1 LLKKRVYRNMNNK
14 NIISGIDI
22 GTTKI
27 VVIIAEKKDGAINI
41 IGFGKSNSD
50 GLERGIVVDI
60 SKTIKSITKAVKQA
74 EEQANIEIEST
85 FVGLTGDHITGI
97 NCTGNISISTGDY
110 RNPAGERITQKN
122 IDKVLEHSRAINLS
136 PERKILH
143 TLSKEFKV
151 DERSGIKNP
160 LGLSGNRLE
169 ANVHLVTIARNIE
182 NDLRTCIE
190 ECGIDIDG
198 FILEPLASSA
208 SVLDINEKKLGS
220 ILIDIGGGT
229 SDIIIFNNN
238 SIIHTGA
245 IPLGGEN
252 LTKDIAYGL
261 NTSLENAEFIK
272 CKNGVAKESL
282 ADEQKI
288 IKIIGTNGRE
298 DKEISEKYLASII
311 QPRVN
316 EIFNLAKNEVERS
329 DYNGDF
335 TFGII
340 LTGGGASL
348 NGIIDIAQ
356 EIFNMPVKIGIPD
369 TINGKAEIINNPR
382 YATGIGIIKYVIE
395 NKKVLKEQFEINNN
409 NSSINTFISK
419 IKNVFNKIN

>member
-1 LLKKRVYRNMNNK
+1 MNNK

-74 EEQANIEIEST
+74 EEQASIEIEST

-190 ECGIDIDG
+190 ECGLDIDG

-356 EIFNMPVKIGIPD
+356 EIFNMPAKIGIPD

-395 NKKVLKEQFEINNN
+395 NKKVLKEQFEVNN

>member
-1 LLKKRVYRNMNNK
+1 MNENK
-14 NIISGIDI
+14 IISGIDI

-27 VVIIAEKKDGAINI
+27 AIIIAEKKDGAINI

-60 SKTIKSITKAVKQA
+60 NKTIKSIESAVKQA
-74 EEQANIEIEST
+74 EKQANIEIESAY
-85 FVGLTGDHITGI
+85 VGLTGDHITGI
-97 NCTGNISISTGDY
+97 NCTGNISISSGDY
-110 RNPAGERITQKN
+110 RNPGGERITQKH

-151 DERSGIKNP
+151 NERSGIKNP
-160 LGLSGNRLE
+160 IGLSGNRLE

-182 NDLRTCIE
+182 NDLKTCIE
-190 ECGIDIDG
+190 ECGLDIDG

-238 SIIHTGA
+238 SIIYTGA
-245 IPLGGEN
+245 IPFGGEN

-272 CKNGVAKESL
+272 CKNGIAKESL
-282 ADEQKI
+282 ADDKKI

-298 DKEISEKYLASII
+298 DKEISEKNLASII
-311 QPRVN
+311 QPRVT
-316 EIFNLAKNEVERS
+316 EIFNLVKSEVEKS

-369 TINGKAEIINNPR
+369 TINGKADIINNPR
-382 YATGIGIIKYVIE
+382 YATGIGIIKYVID
-395 NKKVLKEQFEINNN
+395 NKKILNEQFEINNN
-409 NSSINTFISK
+409 KSSINTFVNK
-419 IKNVFNKIN
+419 IKNVFKKIN

>member
-1 LLKKRVYRNMNNK
+1 MNEN

-27 VVIIAEKKDGAINI
+27 VVIIAEKKEGAINI
-41 IGFGKSNSD
+41 IGFGESKSV

-60 SKTIKSITKAVKQA
+60 NKTIKSIESAVKQA
-74 EEQANIEIEST
+74 EKQAKIEIDSAY
-85 FVGLTGDHITGI
+85 VGLTGDHITGI
-97 NCTGNISISTGDY
+97 NCTGNVSISSGDY
-110 RNPAGERITQKN
+110 RNPGGERITQKHIN
-122 IDKVLEHSRAINLS
+122 KVLEHSRAINLS
-136 PERKILH
+136 PDRKILH

-160 LGLSGNRLE
+160 IGLSGNRLE

-182 NDLRTCIE
+182 NDLKTCIE
-190 ECGIDIDG
+190 ECGLDIDG

-229 SDIIIFNNN
+229 SDIIIFNND
-238 SIIHTGA
+238 SIMHTGA

-261 NTSLENAEFIK
+261 NTSLENAEILK
-272 CKNGVAKESL
+272 CKRGIAKESL
-282 ADEQKI
+282 ADDQKI
-288 IKIIGTNGRE
+288 IEIIGTNGRE

-311 QPRVN
+311 QPRVI
-316 EIFNLAKNEVERS
+316 EIFNLSKSEVERS

-348 NGIIDIAQ
+348 NGITDIAR

-369 TINGKAEIINNPR
+369 TINGKADIINNPR

-395 NKKVLKEQFEINNN
+395 NKEMLNEQLEINNNN
-409 NSSINTFISK
+409 NSSINTFINK
-419 IKNVFNKIN
+419 IKNVFKKIN

>member
-1 LLKKRVYRNMNNK
+1 MNNK

-74 EEQANIEIEST
+74 EEQASIEIEST

-97 NCTGNISISTGDY
+97 YCTGNISISTGDY

-190 ECGIDIDG
+190 ECGLDIDG

-395 NKKVLKEQFEINNN
+395 NKKVLKEQFEVNN

>member
-1 LLKKRVYRNMNNK
+1 MNNK

-136 PERKILH
+136 PERKLIH

-151 DERSGIKNP
+151 DERAGIKNP

-190 ECGIDIDG
+190 ECGLDIDG

-395 NKKVLKEQFEINNN
+395 NKKVLKEQFEVNN

>member
-1 LLKKRVYRNMNNK
+1 MNENT
-14 NIISGIDI
+14 IISGIDI

-41 IGFGKSNSD
+41 IGFGQSSSF

-60 SKTIKSITKAVKQA
+60 SETIISIGKAVKQA
-74 EEQANIEIEST
+74 EKQAKIEIESA
-85 FVGLTGDHITGI
+85 FIGLTGDHIKGI
-97 NCTGNISISTGDY
+97 NCTGNISIINGDY
-110 RNPAGERITQKN
+110 RNPAGERITQKH

-143 TLSKEFKV
+143 TLSREFKV
-151 DERSGIKNP
+151 DERQGIKNP

-182 NDLRTCIE
+182 NDLKTCIE
-190 ECGIDIDG
+190 ECGLDIDG
-198 FILEPLASSA
+198 FIIEPLASSA

-261 NTSLENAEFIK
+261 NTSLENAEIIK
-272 CKNGVAKESL
+272 CKNGIAKESL
-282 ADEQKI
+282 ADDQKI
-288 IKIIGTNGRE
+288 IKILGTNGRE

-316 EIFNLAKNEVERS
+316 EIFNLAKNEVKRS
-329 DYNGDF
+329 DYDGDF

-348 NGIIDIAQ
+348 SGITDIAQ

-369 TINGKAEIINNPR
+369 TINGKADIINNPR

-395 NKKVLKEQFEINNN
+395 NKNNLNEQFEISIK
-409 NSSINTFISK
+409 NSSINTFINK
-419 IKNVFNKIN
+419 IKNVFKKIN

>member
-1 LLKKRVYRNMNNK
+1 MNNK

-74 EEQANIEIEST
+74 EEQASIEIESA

-190 ECGIDIDG
+190 ECGLDIDG

-395 NKKVLKEQFEINNN
+395 NKKVLKEQFEVNN

>member
-1 LLKKRVYRNMNNK
+1 MNENT
-14 NIISGIDI
+14 IISGIDI

-41 IGFGKSNSD
+41 IGFGQSNSV

-60 SKTIKSITKAVKQA
+60 SETIISIGKAVKQA
-74 EEQANIEIEST
+74 EKQAKIEIESA
-85 FVGLTGDHITGI
+85 FVGLTGDHIKGI
-97 NCTGNISISTGDY
+97 NCTGNISIVNGDY
-110 RNPAGERITQKN
+110 RNPAGERITKKH

-143 TLSKEFKV
+143 TLSREFKV
-151 DERSGIKNP
+151 DERQGIKNP

-182 NDLRTCIE
+182 NDLKTCIE
-190 ECGIDIDG
+190 ECGLDIDG
-198 FILEPLASSA
+198 FIIEPLASSA

-261 NTSLENAEFIK
+261 NTSLENAEIIK
-272 CKNGVAKESL
+272 CKNGIAKESL
-282 ADEQKI
+282 ADDQKI
-288 IKIIGTNGRE
+288 IKILGTNGRE

-316 EIFNLAKNEVERS
+316 EIFNLAKNEVKRS
-329 DYNGDF
+329 DYDGDF

-348 NGIIDIAQ
+348 NGITDIAQ

-369 TINGKAEIINNPR
+369 TINGKADIINNPR
-382 YATGIGIIKYVIE
+382 YATGIGIIKYVLE
-395 NKKVLKEQFEINNN
+395 NKNNLNEQFEISIK
-409 NSSINTFISK
+409 NSSINTFINK
-419 IKNVFNKIN
+419 IKNVFKKIN

>member
-1 LLKKRVYRNMNNK
+1 MNEN

-27 VVIIAEKKDGAINI
+27 VVIIAEKKEGAINI
-41 IGFGKSNSD
+41 IGFGESKSV

-60 SKTIKSITKAVKQA
+60 NKTIKSIESAVKQA
-74 EEQANIEIEST
+74 EKQAKIEIDSAY
-85 FVGLTGDHITGI
+85 VGLTGDHITGI
-97 NCTGNISISTGDY
+97 NCTGNVSISSGDY
-110 RNPAGERITQKN
+110 RNPGGERITQKHIN
-122 IDKVLEHSRAINLS
+122 KVLEHSRAINLS
-136 PERKILH
+136 PDRKILH

-160 LGLSGNRLE
+160 IGLSGNRLE

-182 NDLRTCIE
+182 NDLKTCIE
-190 ECGIDIDG
+190 ECGLDIDG

-229 SDIIIFNNN
+229 SDIIIFNND
-238 SIIHTGA
+238 SIMHTGA

-261 NTSLENAEFIK
+261 NTSLENAEILK
-272 CKNGVAKESL
+272 CKRGIAKESL
-282 ADEQKI
+282 ADDQKI
-288 IKIIGTNGRE
+288 IEIIGTNGRE

-311 QPRVN
+311 QPRVI
-316 EIFNLAKNEVERS
+316 EIFNLSKSEVERS

-348 NGIIDIAQ
+348 NGITDIAR

-369 TINGKAEIINNPR
+369 TINGKADIINNPR

-395 NKKVLKEQFEINNN
+395 NKEILNEQLEINNN
-409 NSSINTFISK
+409 NSSINTFINK
-419 IKNVFNKIN
+419 IKNVFKKIN

>member
-1 LLKKRVYRNMNNK
+1 MDEN

-27 VVIIAEKKDGAINI
+27 VVIIAEKKEGAINI
-41 IGFGKSNSD
+41 IGFGESKSV

-60 SKTIKSITKAVKQA
+60 NKTIKSIESAVKQA
-74 EEQANIEIEST
+74 EKQANIEIDSAY
-85 FVGLTGDHITGI
+85 VGLTGDHITGI
-97 NCTGNISISTGDY
+97 NCTGNVSISSGDY
-110 RNPAGERITQKN
+110 RNPGGERITQKH

-136 PERKILH
+136 PDRKILH

-160 LGLSGNRLE
+160 IGLSGNRLE

-182 NDLRTCIE
+182 NDLKTCIE
-190 ECGIDIDG
+190 ECGLDIDG

-229 SDIIIFNNN
+229 SDIIIFNND
-238 SIIHTGA
+238 SIMHTGA

-261 NTSLENAEFIK
+261 NTSLENAEILK
-272 CKNGVAKESL
+272 CKRGIAKESL
-282 ADEQKI
+282 ADDQKI
-288 IKIIGTNGRE
+288 IEIIGTNGRE

-311 QPRVN
+311 QPRVI
-316 EIFNLAKNEVERS
+316 EIFNLSKSEVERS

-348 NGIIDIAQ
+348 NGITDIAR

-369 TINGKAEIINNPR
+369 TINGKADIINNPR

-395 NKKVLKEQFEINNN
+395 NKEMLNEQLEINNNN
-409 NSSINTFISK
+409 NSSINTFINK
-419 IKNVFNKIN
+419 IKNVFKKIN

>member
-1 LLKKRVYRNMNNK
+1 MNENK
-14 NIISGIDI
+14 IISGIDI

-27 VVIIAEKKDGAINI
+27 AIIIAEKKDGAINI

-60 SKTIKSITKAVKQA
+60 NKTIKSIESAVKQA
-74 EEQANIEIEST
+74 EKQANIEIESAY
-85 FVGLTGDHITGI
+85 VGLTGDHITGI
-97 NCTGNISISTGDY
+97 NCTGNISISSGDY
-110 RNPAGERITQKN
+110 RNPGGERITQKH

-151 DERSGIKNP
+151 NERSGIKNP
-160 LGLSGNRLE
+160 IGLSGNRLE

-182 NDLRTCIE
+182 NDLKTCIE
-190 ECGIDIDG
+190 ECGLDIDG

-238 SIIHTGA
+238 SIIYTGA
-245 IPLGGEN
+245 IPFGGEN

-272 CKNGVAKESL
+272 CKNGIAKESL
-282 ADEQKI
+282 ADDKKI

-298 DKEISEKYLASII
+298 DKEISEKNLASII
-311 QPRVN
+311 QPRVT
-316 EIFNLAKNEVERS
+316 EIFNLVKSEVEKS

-369 TINGKAEIINNPR
+369 TINGKADIINNPR

-395 NKKVLKEQFEINNN
+395 NKKILNEQFEINNN
-409 NSSINTFISK
+409 KSSINTFVNK
-419 IKNVFNKIN
+419 IKNIFKKIN

>member
-1 LLKKRVYRNMNNK
+1 MNEN

-27 VVIIAEKKDGAINI
+27 VVIIAEKKEGAINI
-41 IGFGKSNSD
+41 IGFGESKSV

-60 SKTIKSITKAVKQA
+60 NKTIKSIESAVKQA
-74 EEQANIEIEST
+74 EKQAKIEIDSAY
-85 FVGLTGDHITGI
+85 VGLTGDHITGI
-97 NCTGNISISTGDY
+97 NCTGNVSISSGDY
-110 RNPAGERITQKN
+110 RNPGGERITQKH

-136 PERKILH
+136 PDRKILH

-160 LGLSGNRLE
+160 IGLSGNRLE

-182 NDLRTCIE
+182 NDLKTCIE
-190 ECGIDIDG
+190 ECGLDIDG

-229 SDIIIFNNN
+229 SDIIIFNND
-238 SIIHTGA
+238 SIMHTGA

-261 NTSLENAEFIK
+261 NTSLENAEILK
-272 CKNGVAKESL
+272 CKRGIAKESL
-282 ADEQKI
+282 ADDQKI
-288 IKIIGTNGRE
+288 IEIIGTNGRE

-311 QPRVN
+311 QPRVI
-316 EIFNLAKNEVERS
+316 EIFNLSKSEVERS

-348 NGIIDIAQ
+348 NGITDIAR

-369 TINGKAEIINNPR
+369 TINGKADIINNPR

-395 NKKVLKEQFEINNN
+395 NKEILNEQLEINNN
-409 NSSINTFISK
+409 NSSINTFINK
-419 IKNVFNKIN
+419 IKNVFKKIN

>member
-1 LLKKRVYRNMNNK
+1 MNNK

>member
-1 LLKKRVYRNMNNK
+1 MNENE
-14 NIISGIDI
+14 IISGIDI

-27 VVIIAEKKDGAINI
+27 VVIIAEKKEGAINI
-41 IGFGKSNSD
+41 IGFGKSNSV
-50 GLERGIVVDI
+50 GLERGTVVDI
-60 SKTIKSITKAVKQA
+60 SKTIKSIESAVKEA
-74 EEQANIEIEST
+74 EKQANIEIDSAY
-85 FVGLTGDHITGI
+85 VGLTGDHITGI
-97 NCTGNISISTGDY
+97 NCTGNISISAGDY
-110 RNPAGERITQKN
+110 RNPGGERITQKH
-122 IDKVLEHSRAINLS
+122 IIKVLEHSRAINLS

-151 DERSGIKNP
+151 DERPGIKNP
-160 LGLSGNRLE
+160 IGLSGNRLE

-182 NDLRTCIE
+182 NDLKTCIE
-190 ECGIDIDG
+190 ECGLDIDG

-245 IPLGGEN
+245 IPFGGDN

-261 NTSLENAEFIK
+261 NTSLENAEILK
-272 CKNGVAKESL
+272 CKNGIAKESL
-282 ADEQKI
+282 ADDQKI
-288 IKIIGTNGRE
+288 IKILGTNGRE
-298 DKEISEKYLASII
+298 DKEISEKFLASII

-316 EIFNLAKNEVERS
+316 EIFNLAKTEVERS

-395 NKKVLKEQFEINNN
+395 NKEMLNEQLEVNNNN
-409 NSSINTFISK
+409 NSIINTFINK
-419 IKNVFNKIN
+419 IKNVFKKIN

>member
-1 LLKKRVYRNMNNK
+1 MNNK

-74 EEQANIEIEST
+74 EEQASIEIESA

-151 DERSGIKNP
+151 DERTGIKNP

-190 ECGIDIDG
+190 ECGLDIDG

-348 NGIIDIAQ
+348 NGIVDVAQ

>member
-1 LLKKRVYRNMNNK
+1 MDEN

-27 VVIIAEKKDGAINI
+27 VVIIAEKKEGAINI
-41 IGFGKSNSD
+41 IGFGESKSV

-60 SKTIKSITKAVKQA
+60 NKTIKSIESAVKQA
-74 EEQANIEIEST
+74 EKQAKIEIDSAY
-85 FVGLTGDHITGI
+85 VGLTGDHITGI
-97 NCTGNISISTGDY
+97 NCTGNVSISSGDY
-110 RNPAGERITQKN
+110 RNPGGERITQKH

-136 PERKILH
+136 PDRKILH

-160 LGLSGNRLE
+160 IGLSGNRLE

-182 NDLRTCIE
+182 NDLKTCIE
-190 ECGIDIDG
+190 ECGLDIDG

-229 SDIIIFNNN
+229 SDIIIFNND
-238 SIIHTGA
+238 SIMHTGA

-261 NTSLENAEFIK
+261 NTSLENAEILK
-272 CKNGVAKESL
+272 CKRGIAKESL
-282 ADEQKI
+282 ADDQKI
-288 IKIIGTNGRE
+288 IEIIGTNGRE

-311 QPRVN
+311 QPRVI
-316 EIFNLAKNEVERS
+316 EIFNLSKSEVERS

-348 NGIIDIAQ
+348 NGITDIAR

-369 TINGKAEIINNPR
+369 TINGKADIINNPR

-395 NKKVLKEQFEINNN
+395 G
-409 NSSINTFISK
+409 
-419 IKNVFNKIN
+419 